1 MIQGIS
7 LRHLRFFLAVAQEAS
22 VRRAAEQLPTDAS
35 NLSRAIRE
43 LEHRLGN
50 VSLFDRRQRPLRLTP
65 AGQALARQ
73 GRDLEQHF
81 RRVVGDL
88 RSAEMGP
95 APRLSR
101 RGDV

>member
-50 VSLFDRRQRPLRLTP
+50 VLLFDRRQRPLQLTP
-65 AGQALARQ
+65 AGLALARH

-81 RRVVGDL
+81 QRVVGDL
-88 RSAEMGP
+88 RSADMGP
-95 APRLSR
+95 AACPSR

>member
-22 VRRAAEQLPTDAS
+22 VRRAAERLPTDAS

-50 VSLFDRRQRPLRLTP
+50 VSLLDRRRRPLQLTP
-65 AGQALARQ
+65 AGLTLARQ
-73 GRDLEQHF
+73 GRELERQF
-81 RRVVGDL
+81 LRVVGEL
-88 RSAEMGP
+88 RSVDAH
-95 APRLSR
+95 
-101 RGDV
+101 GDADAGGRE